1 MQFLPLPLLTLTPG
15 PGLINVNKA
24 KHFKMP
30 VLAGDPDYI
39 RRRKN
44 VALTRKSQQLRQKRG
59 KPNRF
64 TRFKNATLN
73 WLNGLPPVDYD
84 SALQDFNAENS
95 RRYSQPGTPLQNKNE
110 PQSFEASDDE
120 VQLGEIVSSET
131 KKRRSL
137 KKKLKKL
144 RRLFLRKDKKEVRR
158 TLDEGTE
165 LLPFE
170 AEDKES
176 SKSVSLKNLSPCF
189 TFNPIEVRVQELL
202 EAQYLESRQKIREI
216 FLPPDFAAQKRI
228 LRELPKATRKAKK
241 AFTEAHP
248 WTVSNEIHSAK
259 YTILNFLPK
268 NLFEQ
273 FRRVANVYFLILII
287 LQAIPIFSNTNVFLA
302 ASPLVSIL
310 IITAIK
316 DAMEDWKRQKSDR
329 RVNHTISLVLK
340 RGDAAPLLED
350 EEDQQ
355 HEHRQGKIKQFFRS
369 ASAAA
374 LALMNRALFR
384 EKIAELTQDEEEGGE
399 GRNSWQ
405 QKYWKDVRVGDILL
419 VKNNESIPADLI
431 VLATSDA
438 QRICYVETKNL
449 DGETNLKI
457 RQAPAATAWIQT
469 ADQAAS
475 LNAVLQV
482 EPPST
487 RLYTFSGKM
496 VLPVVSQTASTVNV
510 DAEAIPLT
518 SDNLLLRGCQI
529 RNTEYVI
536 GLVAYTG
543 EHSKIIMN
551 SGNTPSKRSRI
562 ERQMN
567 PQIILSFVLLFVIC
581 MTCAITQGLYVGGS
595 IANAP
600 YWYTVYKTGPMSS
613 PIFTGFL
620 TFW

>member
-1 MQFLPLPLLTLTPG
+1 M
-15 PGLINVNKA
+15 
-24 KHFKMP
+24 M
-30 VLAGDPDYI
+30 
-39 RRRKN
+39 
-44 VALTRKSQQLRQKRG
+44 
-59 KPNRF
+59 
-64 TRFKNATLN
+64 
-73 WLNGLPPVDYD
+73 D
-84 SALQDFNAENS
+84 SS
-95 RRYSQPGTPLQNKNE
+95 
-110 PQSFEASDDE
+110 
-120 VQLGEIVSSET
+120 
-131 KKRRSL
+131 
-137 KKKLKKL
+137 
-144 RRLFLRKDKKEVRR
+144 
-158 TLDEGTE
+158 
-165 LLPFE
+165 
-170 AEDKES
+170 
-176 SKSVSLKNLSPCF
+176 
-189 TFNPIEVRVQELL
+189 
-202 EAQYLESRQKIREI
+202 QKIREI
-216 FLPPDFAAQKRI
+216 FLPPDVSAQKRI

-248 WTVSNEIHSAK
+248 WTVSNEVRSAK
-259 YTILNFLPK
+259 YTVLNFLPK

-340 RGDAAPLLED
+340 RGDAAPSLDDEDD
-350 EEDQQ
+350 EEAQEQ
-355 HEHRQGKIKQFFRS
+355 RRNGQKIRRFFRS
-369 ASAAA
+369 ASAAT

-384 EKIAELTQDEEEGGE
+384 EKIAELTQDDEESE
-399 GRNSWQ
+399 GRNAWQ
-405 QKYWKDVRVGDILL
+405 QKYWKDVRVGDILMI
-419 VKNNESIPADLI
+419 KNNESIPADLI
-431 VLATSDA
+431 VLATSDS

-457 RQAPAATAWIQT
+457 RQAPNATAWIQT

-496 VLPVVSQTASTVNV
+496 VLPLVSQSASTINV
-510 DAEAIPLT
+510 DAEAVPLA

-551 SGNTPSKRSRI
+551 SGKTPSKRSKI

-567 PQIILSFVLLFVIC
+567 PQIILSFILLFVIC
-581 MTCAITQGLYVGGS
+581 MTCAIMQGFYVGGS

-600 YWYTVYKTGPMSS
+600 YWYTLYKTGPMSS